1 MTRVKFKLSGGSETI
16 RHIYQAEFHPSGR
29 KKNRE
34 EIWLQVCTDVSLEN
48 CNVPETLLAGE
59 LDASYQQA
67 KIV

>member
-1 MTRVKFKLSGGSETI
+1 M
-16 RHIYQAEFHPSGR
+16 R